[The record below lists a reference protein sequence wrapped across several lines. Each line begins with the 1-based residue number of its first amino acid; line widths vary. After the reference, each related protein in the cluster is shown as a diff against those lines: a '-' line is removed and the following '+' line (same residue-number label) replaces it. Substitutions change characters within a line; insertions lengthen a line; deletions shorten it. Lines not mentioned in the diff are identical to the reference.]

1 MNKSDG
7 TAHER
12 ETLRCGCQ
20 VRHEN
25 RTDTRKQRASNI
37 RNTAAVP
44 VGFLLL
50 LCSCVSH
57 GEGELRQ
64 SRRDLQTR
72 QAILT
77 VGEGDFAF
85 SVALRARLDS
95 MNGDYRLMATCFESR
110 NSVLTKYPHSSSLL
124 TRLERHPAVMMAYG
138 VDATNL
144 SNTVCSLECPFD
156 LIIFNFPHSGT
167 EDFRRHQALLAHFF
181 ASAKILLTS
190 CGQIQVALASDQP
203 RLWAVQEMAALS
215 GMHLLEARTF
225 NPEHEFPG
233 YTVRRTTR
241 QKSFRRTRP
250 SGNRRVDVQAHRFTF
265 SPCPAAGPESERH
278 RCRRS
283 AGRRASHTVWLPAPS
298 IPPRPTLDRSASAE
312 TRFLCEE
319 AETPIK
325 EGGIRMPAADEAPYP
340 RSSVHSCADCSR
352 CFESGGALTQHHRAK
367 HGKRPDIKPDWFTL
381 RSVERGLD
389 VGRRRQS
396 APVVEDRAR
405 WCAVCSMVF
414 TNEADLEAHMRSLQ
428 PIQDPEYRCQG
439 CERRFFE
446 QRALFQHS
454 NVCAALISKA

>member
-1 MNKSDG
+1 MD
-7 TAHER
+7 T
-12 ETLRCGCQ
+12 RCL
-20 VRHEN
+20 
-25 RTDTRKQRASNI
+25 DARKQRASNI
-37 RNTAAVP
+37 RNTTAVP

-95 MNGDYRLMATCFESR
+95 MSGDYRLMATCFESR

-190 CGQIQVALASDQP
+190 CGQIQVALANDQP
-203 RLWAVQEMAALS
+203 QLWAVQEMAALS
-215 GMHLLEARTF
+215 SMHLLEARTF

-265 SPCPAAGPESERH
+265 SHSPVAGPESERH
-278 RCRRS
+278 RCRHS
-283 AGRRASHTVWLPAPS
+283 AGRRAGHPVWLPAPS
-298 IPPRPTLDRSASAE
+298 IVLSIPPPPLSDRSASAE
-312 TRFLCEE
+312 TRFVCEE
-319 AETPIK
+319 TQTPIK
-325 EGGIRMPAADEAPYP
+325 GGCIRMPAADQAPNQ
-340 RSSVHSCADCSR
+340 RSAVHSCADCSR
-352 CFESGGALTQHHRAK
+352 SFESEVALTQHLRAK
-367 HGKRPDIKPDWFTL
+367 HGAHGKLPDIKPDWFTL

-389 VGRRRQS
+389 VGKRQS
-396 APVVEDRAR
+396 ARVVEDKAR

-439 CERRFFE
+439 CERPFFE
-446 QRALFQHS
+446 QRALLQHS
-454 NVCAALISKA
+454 NVCAALISKAN